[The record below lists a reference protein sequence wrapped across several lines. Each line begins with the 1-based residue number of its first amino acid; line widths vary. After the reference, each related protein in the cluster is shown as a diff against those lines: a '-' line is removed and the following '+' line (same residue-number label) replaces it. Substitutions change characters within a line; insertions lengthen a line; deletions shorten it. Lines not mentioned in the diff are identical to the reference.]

1 MRWTRIGA
9 LVCAAGLVAAIPLA
23 AQSSSRAG
31 TASAKTGAVPR
42 TPWGD
47 PDLQGTWSTADL
59 RGVPLQRPDEFAG
72 RGDLSDQ
79 EFSQRLSTNQ
89 DSRTRE
95 LNRVGAFRNDVGTR
109 TFRMTS
115 LIVEPADGK
124 IPPLT
129 PEAQART
136 DAVAARRRS
145 APASWFDRS
154 FYDRCITRGVLGSVL
169 TVI

>member
-1 MRWTRIGA
+1 MRMTRIGA

-23 AQSSSRAG
+23 AQTSSRAG
-31 TASAKTGAVPR
+31 TASAKTAAVPR

-47 PDLQGTWSTADL
+47 PDLQGTWSTDDL

-72 RGDLSDQ
+72 RAELSDQ
-79 EFSQRLSTNQ
+79 EFTQRLSTNQ

-115 LIVEPADGK
+115 LVVEPADGR
-124 IPPLT
+124 IPPIT
-129 PEAQART
+129 PEAQRE
-136 DAVAARRRS
+136 VAIRQVQRS
-145 APASWFDRS
+145 TAPSSWTDRS
-154 FYDRCITRGVLGSVL
+154 LYDRCITRGVLGSVL
-169 TVI
+169 PV